1 MAEKTLENIEDC
13 RKELKCIGLR
23 ISYFRK
29 LKNITQAELAE
40 QLSINKNYLSHI
52 ESGSANKAISLPLLI
67 RISKALDVDLSL
79 LTDLS
84 DLKTNELGSFIRDM
98 RQTFDEMKEL
108 NAELDKMIEQM
119 DNFDETQ
126 SEEIL

>member
-1 MAEKTLENIEDC
+1 MAEQTLENIDDC

-40 QLSINKNYLSHI
+40 QLAINKNYLSHI

-67 RISKALDVDLSL
+67 RISKALNVELSL

-84 DLKTNELGSFIRDM
+84 DLNKNELGEFVRDM
-98 RQTFDEMKEL
+98 RQTFEEMKEL

-119 DNFDETQ
+119 DDFDE
-126 SEEIL
+126 